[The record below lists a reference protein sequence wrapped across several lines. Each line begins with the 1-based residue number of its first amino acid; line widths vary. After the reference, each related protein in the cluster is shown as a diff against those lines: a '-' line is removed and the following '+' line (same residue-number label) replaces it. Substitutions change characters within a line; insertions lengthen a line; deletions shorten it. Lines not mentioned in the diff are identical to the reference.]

1 MMDDVKLEL
10 SRRNAASVMET
21 VNRQNTTIQE
31 QQKRVEA
38 LNNTFSEILQRLSAV
53 EAYVFAQRIK
63 LMGSGPTSG

>member
-1 MMDDVKLEL
+1 MDDVKLEL